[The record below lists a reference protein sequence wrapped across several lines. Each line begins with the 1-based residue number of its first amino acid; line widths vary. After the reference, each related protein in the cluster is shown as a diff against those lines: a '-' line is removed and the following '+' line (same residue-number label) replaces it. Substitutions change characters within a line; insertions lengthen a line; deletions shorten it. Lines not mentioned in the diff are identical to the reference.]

1 MNEPIISP
9 WIFYCMS
16 VVDNLRSLIGF
27 IGLSATGITMC
38 FCLDWVVEGASLN
51 KDNSVKYKQKIKL
64 LCCIALACAVLFSLI
79 PSQATL
85 ARMIVAGYVT
95 PHNIEIMQGEANK
108 SVDYLISKIIEV
120 GEKWE
125 QRGQSNG

>member
-9 WIFYCMS
+9 WIFYWMS

-27 IGLSATGITMC
+27 IGFLATGITMW
-38 FCLDWVVEGASLN
+38 FCLEWIVKLGDKN
-51 KDNSVKYKQKIKL
+51 YSVKYKQEIKL
-64 LCCIALACAVLFSLI
+64 FTCIGLVCAVLFALI
-79 PSQATL
+79 PSQTTL
-85 ARMIVAGYVT
+85 TRMIVASYVT
-95 PHNIEIMQGEANK
+95 PQNIEIVQGEANK
-108 SVDYLISKIIEV
+108 SVDYLINKIVEA

>member
-9 WIFYCMS
+9 WIFYWMS

-27 IGLSATGITMC
+27 IGLLATGITMW
-38 FCLDWVVEGASLN
+38 FCLEWIVKLGDKN
-51 KDNSVKYKQKIKL
+51 YSVKYKQEIKL
-64 LCCIALACAVLFSLI
+64 FTCIGLVCAVLFALI
-79 PSQATL
+79 PNEKTL
-85 ARMIVAGYVT
+85 TRMIIASYVT
-95 PHNIEIMQGEANK
+95 PHNIEIVQGEANK
-108 SVDYLISKIIEV
+108 SVDYLINKIVEA